1 MLPMT
6 IADLRCDGCGRPLA
20 GLASDVDAVV
30 DTTGLRFVYHP
41 GRADLRDDAGLLCG
55 QCWADTVA
63 WFGVEAHLGPAPC
76 PRCELPPDGEP
87 RLHVSL
93 LHDLH
98 AWQLCTRD
106 AVAFL
111 NRLRT
116 VEPKLDPETF
126 VLPAPRDQND
136 SG

>member
-1 MLPMT
+1 MT
-6 IADLRCDGCGRPLA
+6 IADLHCDGCGRMLA
-20 GLASDVDAVV
+20 GLASTDADA

-41 GRADLRDDAGLLCG
+41 GRADLRDDSGLLCG
-55 QCWADTVA
+55 RCWADTVA
-63 WFGVEAHLGPAPC
+63 WFGAEAILGPAPC
-76 PRCELPPDGEP
+76 PRCDAPPSDEP

-93 LHDLH
+93 LHDLR
-98 AWQLCTRD
+98 AWQLCRRD

-126 VLPAPRDQND
+126 VLPAPPTEND